1 MYNQNK
7 ILRVL
12 QLIRTLKSPPAK
24 SIRQLSTLL
33 DSTERT
39 VYRYLDLL
47 TEIGFDIQKSE
58 RNQICIRCNDENG
71 DLSLNEEEIAL
82 MKSLLM
88 TVAKNHPL
96 KDSILKKIYINS
108 ETQLHAQQILK
119 AHLGKII
126 EKLSTAI
133 QTKKQ
138 VVLKKY
144 HSFNSN
150 KISDRLVEPIKF
162 TDDYQSVAAYEVKT
176 GKNKVFNI
184 DRISGVEIKKTSFK
198 NAVKHKYKTPDAFGF
213 IAANKVYE
221 IELLLSLRTAMLLKE
236 EYPMTAGLI
245 KLDTKKKLY
254 HFKATV
260 NDLKPITRFVTGFLE
275 DIKIIGSEEFKNH
288 VQEQL
293 WKLLRR

>member
-12 QLIRTLKSPPAK
+12 QLIRTLKAPPAK
-24 SIRQLSTLL
+24 SIRQLATLL

-39 VYRYLDLL
+39 IYRYLDLL
-47 TEIGFDIQKSE
+47 SEIGFDIQRSE
-58 RNQICIRCNDENG
+58 HSHVFISSKDEIS
-71 DLSLNEEEIAL
+71 DLHLSEEEIAL

-88 TVAKNHPL
+88 TIAKNHPL

-108 ETQLHAQQILK
+108 ETQLNAQQILK

-126 EKLSTAI
+126 ENLSLAI
-133 QTKKQ
+133 QTQKQ

-150 KISDRLVEPIKF
+150 AISDRLVEPIKF
-162 TDDYQSVAAYEVKT
+162 TDDFQSLAAYEVKT
-176 GKNKVFNI
+176 GKNKYFNI
-184 DRISGVEIKKTSFK
+184 DRISGVEIKKTTFK
-198 NAVKHKYKTPDAFGF
+198 HTPKHKYKSPDAFGF
-213 IAANKVYE
+213 SATNKNYD

-245 KLDTKKKLY
+245 KLDPKKKLY

-260 NDLKPITRFVTGFLE
+260 NDLKPITRFVLGFLE
-275 DIKIIGSEEFKNH
+275 DIKIVGSEEFRNYVH
-288 VQEQL
+288 DHF
-293 WKLLRR
+293 WKLLR